1 MPPTANTRNLVI
13 CLATTYILFLV
24 GSSAVLVYVLPLL
37 PGRFVH
43 IADRG
48 LFVIELGGVL
58 TVLVSLI
65 AIPLGFAYMYF
76 FGGVVSPWAMRLYL
90 YLTRGKHIVLPGN
103 SADPKEKVPVAELK
117 LRRQVLYF
125 LFLLAVAVSFAFYL
139 AKQREP
145 LVAPIG
151 QASDAASLLTGDFV
165 TLTMWA
171 SLMVA
176 TVSLALPYFGGLRLR
191 SIDAGPF
198 HTTIL
203 TSLIGFA
210 GGISLVYA
218 VLTRP
223 GLENI
228 VFYTSLF
235 LGVCWSFATGCNLGA
250 EPANRVIIRE
260 VFSAKPNSRLLS
272 SKIWLENPPGK
283 LVEI

>member
-13 CLATTYILFLV
+13 CLATTYLLFLV
-24 GSSAVLVYVLPLL
+24 GSLAVLVYVLPLL
-37 PGRFVH
+37 PGRFVR
-43 IADRG
+43 IADKG
-48 LFVIELGGVL
+48 LFVVELGAVL

-76 FGGVVSPWAMRLYL
+76 FGGVVSPRAMRLYL
-90 YLTRGKHIVLPGN
+90 YVTRGKHIVLPGKTEGEN
-103 SADPKEKVPVAELK
+103 GKGPMAELR
-117 LRRQVLYF
+117 LRRQALYF
-125 LFLLAVAVSFAFYL
+125 LFILAVAVSFAFYL

-145 LVAPIG
+145 LVAPIS

-171 SLMVA
+171 SFMVA
-176 TVSLALPYFGGLRLR
+176 AVSLALPYFGGLRLR

-210 GGISLVYA
+210 GGISIVYA

-235 LGVCWSFATGCNLGA
+235 LGVCWSFAIGCNLGA
-250 EPANRVIIRE
+250 DPANRLIIQE
-260 VFSAKPNSRLLS
+260 VFSAKPSSRLVS

>member
-1 MPPTANTRNLVI
+1 M
-13 CLATTYILFLV
+13 
-24 GSSAVLVYVLPLL
+24 L

-48 LFVIELGGVL
+48 LFVIELGAVL

-76 FGGVVSPWAMRLYL
+76 FGGVVSPRAMKLYL
-90 YLTRGKHIVLPGN
+90 YLTRGKHIVLPGKTEG
-103 SADPKEKVPVAELK
+103 ADGKSSIAELR

-125 LFLLAVAVSFAFYL
+125 LFILAVAVSFAFYL

-176 TVSLALPYFGGLRLR
+176 AVSLALPYFGGLRLR

-210 GGISLVYA
+210 GGISIVYA
-218 VLTRP
+218 LLTRP

-250 EPANRVIIRE
+250 NPANKLIIQD
-260 VFSAKPNSRLLS
+260 VFSAKPTSRLVS